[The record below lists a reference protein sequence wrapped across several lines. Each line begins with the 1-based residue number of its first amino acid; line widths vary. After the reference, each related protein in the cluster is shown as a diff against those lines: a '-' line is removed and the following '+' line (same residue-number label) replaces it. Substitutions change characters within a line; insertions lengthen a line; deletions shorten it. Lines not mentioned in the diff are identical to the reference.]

1 MSDNTARLLEIAR
14 RYAGAEQTLHI
25 TSLQSPAVAE
35 ALGRGLAAS
44 LTSAAPDTVV
54 VWDQVESA
62 VLGHVVA
69 RELRADLVYAFSVEG
84 SLGISGTLAP
94 GSRAVAVSYDW
105 TELHGLDALV
115 RFTQS
120 QGALV
125 AGIGSVVAAPGPEA
139 HLGIEAYT
147 LAGSEPGG
155 PESSK
160 EQTHAHDNG

>member
-1 MSDNTARLLEIAR
+1 MSDDTDRLLEIAR
-14 RYAGAEQTLHI
+14 RNASTEEALHI

-44 LTSAAPDTVV
+44 LTSASPDTVV

-69 RELRADLVYAFSVEG
+69 RELHADLVYAFSVEG

-94 GSRAVAVSYDW
+94 GSRAVVVSYDW

-120 QGALV
+120 QGAV
-125 AGIGSVVAAPGPEA
+125 VSGIGSVVAAPGPEVR
-139 HLGIEAYT
+139 LGIDTYT
-147 LAGSEPGG
+147 LAGRDPGG
-155 PESSK
+155 RESSK
-160 EQTHAHDNG
+160 EPTHPHDNG